1 MEIFNFEDW
10 RAEGRRR
17 ARAKGSPNEDTET
30 FSLETDGSEVYVYYN
45 VELKSTHFKTLVER
59 MTVTQFST
67 RFFSMLE
74 VEEGT

>member
-17 ARAKGSPNEDTET
+17 ARAKGIPNKDTET
-30 FSLETDGSEVYVYYN
+30 FTLDTDGSEVYIYYN
-45 VELKSTHFKTLVER
+45 VELKSTNYKTLVER
-59 MTVTQFST
+59 MTVGQFST